1 MITRIKISRSATG
14 ILSSNGGKFQGPYGI
29 TLTPNIILRN
39 ALMLS
44 IANGDKL
51 SDEVIDNSG
60 SEFQI
65 STLLGGDSVIY
76 FSLINHYY
84 RKTLNNHEM
93 KNIISFHIE
102 KGLKNEGLIDI
113 F

>member
-14 ILSSNGGKFQGPYGI
+14 TLSANAGKFHGPYSI
-29 TLTPNIILRN
+29 NLTPNIILRN
-39 ALMLS
+39 ALMFS

-51 SDEVIDNSG
+51 TDEVIDNG
-60 SEFQI
+60 GTEFQI
-65 STLLGGDSVIY
+65 STLLGADSDIY

-84 RKTLNNHEM
+84 GKKLQDEDM
-93 KNIISFHIE
+93 KAVICFHIE
-102 KGLKNEGLIDI
+102 KGLKANGFEDI